1 MITVKV
7 KNTGELVATNVQVA
21 NNPYTRVMGLMFKS
35 SMNGMGGLL
44 LNPCNSI
51 HTFFM
56 RFPIDVIFISKEDVV
71 IEVKRSLAPWRMTW
85 IYFKAR
91 KTLELPSGSIPESIQ
106 EGTQLEVEGV

>member
-44 LNPCNSI
+44 LNPCNFLLMS
-51 HTFFM
+51 
-56 RFPIDVIFISKEDVV
+56 
-71 IEVKRSLAPWRMTW
+71 SL
-85 IYFKAR
+85 
-91 KTLELPSGSIPESIQ
+91 
-106 EGTQLEVEGV
+106 